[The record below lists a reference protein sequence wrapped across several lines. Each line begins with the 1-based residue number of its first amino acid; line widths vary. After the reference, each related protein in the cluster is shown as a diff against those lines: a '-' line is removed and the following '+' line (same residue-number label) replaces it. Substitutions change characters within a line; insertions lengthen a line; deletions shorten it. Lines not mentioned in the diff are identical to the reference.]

1 MTPIKERA
9 IKMIQRMPEDDM
21 LYVINILQ
29 NLEAMTADKEK
40 DRQNAKRALT
50 DIMNMEKR
58 LPEDFDSRKE
68 LQEARE
74 EKYLFARS
82 LPKNALDKIRAI
94 EYSKAI
100 ETKKAVTKRSTHC
113 PLLERAV
120 ILDKGC

>member
-9 IKMIQRMPEDDM
+9 IKMIQRMPEDNM

-58 LPEDFDSRKE
+58 LPEDFDFRKE

-74 EKYLFARS
+74 EKYGS
-82 LPKNALDKIRAI
+82 LA
-94 EYSKAI
+94 
-100 ETKKAVTKRSTHC
+100 
-113 PLLERAV
+113 
-120 ILDKGC
+120 